1 MKVCRFSAF
10 VWLLVALGA
19 GNTSAQEFW
28 SFGESQP
35 PTVMEPSTRTSIS
48 AVGLDAVRLWD
59 GHIQSLI
66 RTGELRT
73 SRIDTNTMLA
83 GHTHERLTQHY
94 RGIPIYG
101 SGVNREIV
109 DGIAVSLSGTV
120 HHDITIDTT
129 PTISTDDVM
138 ARLVP
143 AHGNIVPGSLELLVL
158 PNPDDTYSLAYI
170 VDIIDL
176 DGFAIDRVLLDAH
189 TGDVLRRYDAIMTQ
203 EGHTAQGQGTQG
215 DTKKLSVTRQ
225 PTWNVDLARD
235 SLRPATIDVYDMGF
249 DTARG
254 ELHYFDGNS
263 FDDTELASTSAGRT
277 WTDQGVVDTHAYL
290 GWAYDY
296 LYEQFGRQGLDG
308 QNTKIQAMIHWPNP
322 DLMWEFP
329 WMFCNASY
337 NPFNNLIWI
346 GDGLPLDVALEVFG
360 MPCNPLAGAFDVI
373 THELV
378 HGVTAT
384 TSNLMYWQESGA
396 LDEAFSDIL
405 GVSAEFFHAAKGSGL
420 PYPVNYQLGETIS
433 PGSPMRDMADPASVF
448 GWNTWDGNKLFS
460 LPNHYASRWLPT
472 DDEWPTDNGW
482 VHINSSIVN
491 HAFYLAVE
499 RGTNGRSKQTVNG
512 VGANNR
518 ADIEQAFYQAFTY
531 HLTPDSQMRDA
542 RYWTIERAPTT
553 AARAA
558 ISDAW
563 DAVGL
568 HGDQDVSVSVSGT
581 SGVLGIDTTG
591 HWQVVDPGN
600 TEVCSAGSI
609 AIEIEILNKSP
620 RTFNVSSLYFDQ
632 HSSVENQHLRD
643 STMPPSQFR
652 SFFGTS
658 SIAPYSAVAT
668 GLCWVWEQ
676 PGIHVSL
683 ELDLHGTHTNG
694 TPVPY
699 YAGRW
704 QTFYNGSDY

>member
-1 MKVCRFSAF
+1 MKACRFSAF

-48 AVGLDAVRLWD
+48 AVDLDAVRLWD

-83 GHTHERLTQHY
+83 GHTHERLIQHY
-94 RGIPIYG
+94 RGILIYG

-120 HHDITIDTT
+120 HQDITIDTT

-158 PNPDDTYSLAYI
+158 PNPDATYSLAYI
-170 VDIIDL
+170 VDIIDP

-215 DTKKLSVTRQ
+215 DTKKLSVTLQ

-249 DTARG
+249 DSARG
-254 ELHYFDGNS
+254 WFHYFDGIP
-263 FDDTELASTSAGRT
+263 FDDTELASTPAGRT

-296 LYEQFGRQGLDG
+296 LYERFGRQGLDG
-308 QNTKIQAMIHWPNP
+308 QNTKIQAMIHWLNP
-322 DLMWEFP
+322 DLMGEIP
-329 WMFCNASY
+329 WHWFCNASY
-337 NPFNNLIWI
+337 RSDLNLIFI
-346 GDGLPLDVALEVFG
+346 GEGLPLDVALEVLG
-360 MPCNPLAGAFDVI
+360 TPCNPFAGAFDVV

-384 TSNLMYWQESGA
+384 TSNLRYWQESGA
-396 LDEAFSDIL
+396 LNEAFSDIL

-420 PYPVNYQLGETIS
+420 PYPVNYQLGKIIS
-433 PGSPMRDMADPASVF
+433 PGYPSRDMADPASVF
-448 GWNTWDGNKLFS
+448 DCNSDGVKALS

-472 DDEWPTDNGW
+472 DDESPQDNGW

-499 RGTNGRSKQTVNG
+499 GGTNGRSEKTVNG

-518 ADIEQAFYQAFTY
+518 ADIEQAFYQAFTN
-531 HLTPDSQMRDA
+531 HLTPDAKMRDA

-568 HGDQDVSVSVSGT
+568 HGDQDVSV
-581 SGVLGIDTTG
+581 
-591 HWQVVDPGN
+591 HWLAVDVDN
-600 TEVCSAGSI
+600 TEKCSVGSV
-609 AIEIEILNKSP
+609 AMEIKILNESP
-620 RTFNVSSLYFDQ
+620 RTFNVSSLFFDQ
-632 HSSVENQHLRD
+632 HAAVENRHLSDYTMLPSEFSSV
-643 STMPPSQFR
+643 
-652 SFFGTS
+652 FGTS
-658 SIAPYSAVAT
+658 SIAPYSAVEAAA
-668 GLCWVWEQ
+668 CWEWEQ
-676 PGIHVSL
+676 PGIHGSL

-694 TPVPY
+694 TPVSY

-704 QTFYNGSDY
+704 QTYYNGGF